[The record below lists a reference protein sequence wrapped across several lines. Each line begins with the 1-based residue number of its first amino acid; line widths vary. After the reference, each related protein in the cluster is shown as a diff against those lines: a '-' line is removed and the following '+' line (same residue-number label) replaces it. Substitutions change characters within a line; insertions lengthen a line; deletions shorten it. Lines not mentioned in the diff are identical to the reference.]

1 MEVHEERTIYELE
14 ELQTKISALL
24 GFLTTDAF
32 KELPL
37 IEQSYLDTQIF
48 HMEMYGVILSKRIL
62 FYK

>member
-1 MEVHEERTIYELE
+1 MHIERTIHELE

-37 IEQSYLDTQIF
+37 IEQAYLGTQMF
-48 HMEMYGVILSKRIL
+48 HMEMYGAILSKRIL